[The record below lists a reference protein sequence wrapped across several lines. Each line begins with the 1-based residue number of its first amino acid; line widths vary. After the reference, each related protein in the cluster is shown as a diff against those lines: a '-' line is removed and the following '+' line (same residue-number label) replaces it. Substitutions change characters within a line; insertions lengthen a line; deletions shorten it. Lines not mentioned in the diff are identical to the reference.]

1 MKEWLV
7 HLSFEI
13 VALGF
18 SAHGIWFVSS
28 AHCAS
33 LIQFGCRGFPDF
45 LCTAVWFSERDFS
58 GKSWRAGF
66 LVIH

>member
-1 MKEWLV
+1 M

-18 SAHGIWFVSS
+18 SAHEIWFVSS

-33 LIQFGCRGFPDF
+33 VIQFDRRGFPDF
-45 LCTAVWFSERDFS
+45 SALLS
-58 GKSWRAGF
+58 GF
-66 LVIH
+66 LNVTFLGKAGELGFWSYTSRVG